1 MLRKLFAIIRT
12 DILLEFGYPMSLV
25 FFLILPLVF
34 TAAVGA
40 GLGGLM
46 DGGDEAPQTVAATLY
61 VVDLDRGSLTETLL
75 QNLKQNQLDPVLVE
89 ALPEDQFGL
98 EIPKG
103 FTEALASGETVTLTL
118 HTLPTSSA
126 SQAVEQYVNAAIS
139 RLGGAV
145 MIAEMGVT
153 QVQNEGSFDTPA
165 DEAAY
170 FDQLL
175 KDTLAA
181 SETPL
186 VTSELDWAGE
196 GAIQQPRDMATS
208 AEQASA
214 GQIVTWTQ
222 ITLLAAAE
230 VFVNERDGGTLRRL
244 LIAPSPRFVTVGGKL
259 LSRLFLGLLQMT
271 VLFVGGALIF
281 GVRWGQDPLALAVV
295 SFAFALATTSL
306 GMFIATLVRTRS
318 QASSVVVGLAMG
330 LSALGGAW
338 YPMEITPMIYR
349 QIVKILPSTWAMQ
362 AYTDLLV
369 RQAGLQEV
377 LPAAGVLLGF
387 AALFMLLA
395 MLRFGKLEG
404 INQ

>member
-1 MLRKLFAIIRT
+1 MLRKLYAIIRT
-12 DILLEFGYPMSLV
+12 EFLMEFAYPMSLV
-25 FFLILPLVF
+25 FFLVLPLVF

-46 DGGDEAPQTVAATLY
+46 DGEEEAPQTVAATLY
-61 VVDLDRGSLTETLL
+61 VVDLDQGSLTETLL
-75 QNLKQNQLDPVLVE
+75 QNLEQIQLDPVLVDV
-89 ALPEDQFGL
+89 LPEDQFGL
-98 EIPKG
+98 EIPAG
-103 FTEALASGETVTLTL
+103 FSEALARGESVSVTL
-118 HTLPTSSA
+118 HTLPTTSA
-126 SQAVEQYVNAAIS
+126 SQAVEQYVNAAVS

-145 MIAEMGVT
+145 MVAEMGVT
-153 QVQNEGSFDTPA
+153 QAQNQGGFNRPA
-165 DEAAY
+165 AEAAY

-175 KDTLAA
+175 EDTLAA

-186 VTSELDWAGE
+186 VTSELSWAGE
-196 GAIQQPRDMATS
+196 AVVAPTRDMATS

-230 VFVNERDGGTLRRL
+230 VFVNEREGGTLKRL
-244 LIAPSPRFVTVGGKL
+244 LISPSRRFVTIGGKM
-259 LSRLFLGLLQMT
+259 LSRLLLGLLQMT

-281 GVRWGQDPLALAVV
+281 GVQWGKDPLALILV
-295 SFAFALATTSL
+295 SFTFALATTSL
-306 GMFIATLVRTRS
+306 GMLIATFVRTRS

-349 QIVKILPSTWAMQ
+349 QIVKVFPSTWAMQ

-369 RQAGLQEV
+369 RQAGLAEV
-377 LPAAGVLLGF
+377 LPVAGVLLGF
-387 AALFMLLA
+387 AAVFMLLA